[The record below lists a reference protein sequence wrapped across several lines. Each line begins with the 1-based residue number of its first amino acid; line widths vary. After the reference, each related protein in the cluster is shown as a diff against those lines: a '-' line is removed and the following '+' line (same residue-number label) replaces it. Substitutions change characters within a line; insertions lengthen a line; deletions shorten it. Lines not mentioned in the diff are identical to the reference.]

1 MNLTELQRNKKTLAQ
16 RALRENYELD
26 VNLGNL
32 GAKQTLTM
40 LTKVRGLLKESRG
53 AQQQIQ
59 NNRGYL
65 KLVMMEQMLSEH
77 YKDLRVAR
85 RLVVENEEVQKSQ
98 VILAAQDMIYNIQKM
113 IEQVSK
119 MNAEEL
125 PAVVTGVQYEIGTSE
140 GEQFQQAAGES
151 LTQLQQALTQAKSS
165 LSGALGQITGTG
177 GGEALGGE
185 MGGEEMGGEE
195 EEFGAEEL
203 PGGGEEEF
211 GAEEEFGDDDEE
223 GLPELPEPEE
233 DLGGA
238 GRERR

>member
-1 MNLTELQRNKKTLAQ
+1 MELQRNKKTLAQ
-16 RALRENYELD
+16 RALRENYEMNVDLASL
-26 VNLGNL
+26 NAG
-32 GAKQTLTM
+32 KTLSM

-53 AQQQIQ
+53 AQQHIQ

-98 VILAAQDMIYNIQKM
+98 VILAAQDMIDSIQKM

-125 PAVVTGVQYEIGTSE
+125 PAVVTGVQNEIGTSE
-140 GEQFQQAAGES
+140 SEQFQQAAGDA
-151 LTQLQQALTQAKSS
+151 LTQLQQALTQSKSS
-165 LSGALGQITGTG
+165 LSGALGQITGEG
-177 GGEALGGE
+177 GGALGSE
-185 MGGEEMGGEE
+185 MGSE

-211 GAEEEFGDDDEE
+211 GAEEEFGDDEAV
-223 GLPELPEPEE
+223 GPPELPEPEE
-233 DLGGA
+233 ELGGA